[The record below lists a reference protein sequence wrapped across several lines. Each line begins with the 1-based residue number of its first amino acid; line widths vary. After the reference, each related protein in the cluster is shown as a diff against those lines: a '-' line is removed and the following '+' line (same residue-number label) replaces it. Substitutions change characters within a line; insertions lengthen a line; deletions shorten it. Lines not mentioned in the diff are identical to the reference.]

1 MQAAAEELMRA
12 AVGGGERN
20 GEAEVWDDHQ
30 GKDDAGGGG
39 DGDGDGG
46 GDGVSVAAAK
56 AFSMDSYR

>member
-39 DGDGDGG
+39 GGDGDGG
-46 GDGVSVAAAK
+46 GDAGGRTG
-56 AFSMDSYR
+56 FSHPNNSHI